1 MFRSRSSS
9 SSSSSTS
16 SASLVKAA
24 RELERQMMTMEV
36 VSGDEEGTEQSPSA
50 AVAQQVE
57 LPDRLAFGPYGI
69 TPLRGLHF
77 DADQD
82 TAAS

>member
-9 SSSSSTS
+9 N
-16 SASLVKAA
+16 ASLVKAA

-36 VSGDEEGTEQSPSA
+36 VSGDEEADDQSPSTA
-50 AVAQQVE
+50 AAQQME

>member
-1 MFRSRSSS
+1 MSSRSRMRL
-9 SSSSSTS
+9 
-16 SASLVKAA
+16 AGLAGPKAA

-36 VSGDEEGTEQSPSA
+36 VSGDEPETAREH
-50 AVAQQVE
+50 VIE
-57 LPDRLAFGPYGI
+57 LPDPLCFGPYGI

-77 DADQD
+77 DNDKD

>member
-1 MFRSRSSS
+1 MSR
-9 SSSSSTS
+9 
-16 SASLVKAA
+16 AKAA
-24 RELERQMMTMEV
+24 RELERQIMTMEV
-36 VSGDEEGTEQSPSA
+36 VSGEETPEFAEQNA
-50 AVAQQVE
+50 ASQPIE

-77 DADQD
+77 DNAHD

>member
-1 MFRSRSSS
+1 MFRSRSNT
-9 SSSSSTS
+9 TS
-16 SASLVKAA
+16 LAKAA
-24 RELERQMMTMEV
+24 RELERQIMTMEV
-36 VSGDEEGTEQSPSA
+36 VSGDEAADLLSSSSSSSPLSPSQD
-50 AVAQQVE
+50 VP

-77 DADQD
+77 NSEKD